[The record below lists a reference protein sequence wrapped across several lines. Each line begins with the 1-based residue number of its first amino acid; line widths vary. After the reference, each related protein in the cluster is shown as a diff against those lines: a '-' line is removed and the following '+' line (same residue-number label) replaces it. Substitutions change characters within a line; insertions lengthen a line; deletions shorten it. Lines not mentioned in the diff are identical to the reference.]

1 MLVCEPEFVIA
12 KSGMAKVT
20 LKTHMAPK
28 DQALI
33 EGHLFTC
40 SESFTLTLS

>member
-40 SESFTLTLS
+40 SFTLTLS